1 MGSRRSRTRCGPAT
15 PPSARS
21 KTSPGS
27 FEAGSGARCEHGGK
41 RRGSL
46 GTTSPG
52 SGRGAERQPFHTRSP
67 HVRPRSYAA
76 GTHRCPPFHRL
87 YYYWL
92 ENRTEQLQGVPRVK
106 FRCDRDALSEAL
118 QTVQRGV
125 SSRPGIPALTG
136 VRMEATEDGRLTL
149 MTTDLEV
156 SARLSIEVQV
166 SEPGV
171 ALVPA
176 RLVGDTV
183 KSLSDAPVEFETDQ
197 SQARLR
203 CAAYEGS
210 LRLLPAEDF
219 PALQEPSGVRIEV
232 EAGRFAE
239 AVSQVARAA
248 SRDEARPVL
257 TGVLLEVSREGVV
270 LVATDSYRLAVRDLV
285 ATADGEGKAIVPERA
300 LTEAGRAAAADEKA
314 TIEIFLDESQ
324 VAFKIGELTLTSRLI
339 EGEFPNYRQLL
350 PDQHES
356 RLTISRQQLLDAVR
370 RVGLLARDTTPVRLE
385 FNALGVKLSSS
396 SPDLGQ
402 AVETVEARYEG
413 EDLTVAFNPQYL
425 ADGLTAANGE
435 MIRLDV
441 RDGLKPGVVRGD
453 GDEFTY
459 LVMPVRLPAA
469 VS

>member
-1 MGSRRSRTRCGPAT
+1 M
-15 PPSARS
+15 
-21 KTSPGS
+21 
-27 FEAGSGARCEHGGK
+27 
-41 RRGSL
+41 
-46 GTTSPG
+46 
-52 SGRGAERQPFHTRSP
+52 
-67 HVRPRSYAA
+67 
-76 GTHRCPPFHRL
+76 
-87 YYYWL
+87 
-92 ENRTEQLQGVPRVK
+92 K

-136 VRMEATEDGRLTL
+136 VLIEATDAGELTL
-149 MTTDLEV
+149 ITTDLEV
-156 SARLSIEVQV
+156 SARLSIAVQV
-166 SEPGV
+166 SDPGI

-176 RLVGDTV
+176 RLLADTV
-183 KSLSDAPVEFETDQ
+183 KSLSNAPVDVETDQ
-197 SQARLR
+197 GQARIR
-203 CAAYEGS
+203 CAAYEGT

-219 PALQEPSGVRIEV
+219 PGLQEPSGTRVTA
-232 EAGRFAE
+232 EAGPFAE
-239 AVSQVARAA
+239 AVGQVGRGA

-285 ATADGEGKAIVPERA
+285 ATADGEARVIVPERA
-300 LTEAGRAAAADEKA
+300 MSEAGRAAANDEKG
-314 TIEIFLDESQ
+314 TIELLIDESQ
-324 VAFKIGELTLTSRLI
+324 LSFRIGSLTLTSRLI

-350 PDQHES
+350 PEATES
-356 RLTISRQQLLDAVR
+356 RLTVSRQQLLDAVR

-425 ADGLTAANGE
+425 ADGLTAATGE
-435 MIRLDV
+435 TVRLDV
-441 RDGLKPGVVRGD
+441 RDGLKPGVVHGE

>member
-1 MGSRRSRTRCGPAT
+1 M
-15 PPSARS
+15 
-21 KTSPGS
+21 
-27 FEAGSGARCEHGGK
+27 
-41 RRGSL
+41 
-46 GTTSPG
+46 
-52 SGRGAERQPFHTRSP
+52 
-67 HVRPRSYAA
+67 
-76 GTHRCPPFHRL
+76 
-87 YYYWL
+87 
-92 ENRTEQLQGVPRVK
+92 K

-136 VRMEATEDGRLTL
+136 VLLDAAEGGTLTL
-149 MTTDLEV
+149 TTTDLEV
-156 SARLSIEVQV
+156 SARLAIDVQV
-166 SEPGV
+166 TEPGQS
-171 ALVPA
+171 LVPA
-176 RLVGDTV
+176 RLLGDTI
-183 KSLSDAPVEFETDQ
+183 KSLSDAPVDFETDQ
-197 SQARLR
+197 SQARIR

-219 PALQEPSGVRIEV
+219 PGLQEPGGTTVTA
-232 EAGRFAE
+232 EAGEFGE

-257 TGVLLEVSREGVV
+257 TGVLIEISREGCV

-285 ATADGEGKAIVPERA
+285 ATADGEAKAIVPERA
-300 LTEAGRAAAADEKA
+300 LTEAGRAAATDVKGQV
-314 TIEIFLDESQ
+314 TVLLDESQ
-324 VAFKIGELTLTSRLI
+324 VSFRVGALTLTSRLI

-350 PDQHES
+350 PDTHES
-356 RLTISRQQLLDAVR
+356 RLTISRQQLHDAVR

-413 EDLTVAFNPQYL
+413 EDLMAAFNPQYL
-425 ADGLTAANGE
+425 LDGLTAAVGE
-435 MIRLDV
+435 SVRVDV

-453 GDEFTY
+453 SDGFTY

>member
-1 MGSRRSRTRCGPAT
+1 M
-15 PPSARS
+15 
-21 KTSPGS
+21 
-27 FEAGSGARCEHGGK
+27 
-41 RRGSL
+41 
-46 GTTSPG
+46 
-52 SGRGAERQPFHTRSP
+52 
-67 HVRPRSYAA
+67 
-76 GTHRCPPFHRL
+76 
-87 YYYWL
+87 
-92 ENRTEQLQGVPRVK
+92 K

-136 VRMEATEDGRLTL
+136 VRMEAVEGGRLTL

-156 SARLSIEVQV
+156 SARLSIDVQV

-176 RLVGDTV
+176 RLIGDTV
-183 KSLSDAPVEFETDQ
+183 KSLSDAPVDFETDQ

-203 CAAYEGS
+203 CAAYEGA
-210 LRLLPAEDF
+210 LRLLPVEDF
-219 PALQEPSGVRIEV
+219 PAMQEPSGVRIQV
-232 EAGRFAE
+232 EANRFAE
-239 AVSQVARAA
+239 AVSQVGRAA

-270 LVATDSYRLAVRDLV
+270 LVATDSYRLSIRELV
-285 ATADGEGKAIVPERA
+285 ASAESEAKAIVPERA
-300 LTEAGRAAAADEKA
+300 LTEAGRAAGADEKGSV
-314 TIEIFLDESQ
+314 ELFVDESQ
-324 VAFKIGELTLTSRLI
+324 VSFKVGGLTLTSRLI

-350 PDQHES
+350 PDVHES
-356 RLTISRQQLLDAVR
+356 RLSVSRQQLLDAVR

-425 ADGLTAANGE
+425 ADGLTAAVGE
-435 MIRLDV
+435 AVRLDV

-459 LVMPVRLPAA
+459 LVMPVRLPAP

>member
-1 MGSRRSRTRCGPAT
+1 V
-15 PPSARS
+15 
-21 KTSPGS
+21 
-27 FEAGSGARCEHGGK
+27 
-41 RRGSL
+41 
-46 GTTSPG
+46 GT
-52 SGRGAERQPFHTRSP
+52 
-67 HVRPRSYAA
+67 
-76 GTHRCPPFHRL
+76 
-87 YYYWL
+87 
-92 ENRTEQLQGVPRVK
+92 VK

-136 VRMEATEDGRLTL
+136 VRMEAAEGGNLTL

-156 SARLSIEVQV
+156 SAKLSIEVQV
-166 SEPGV
+166 QEPGV

-197 SQARLR
+197 HQARLR
-203 CAAYEGS
+203 CAAYEGT
-210 LRLLPAEDF
+210 LRLLPVEDF
-219 PALQEPSGVRIEV
+219 PTLQEPSGVRIGV

-239 AVSQVARAA
+239 AVSQVGRAA

-270 LVATDSYRLAVRDLV
+270 LVATDSYRLSIRELV
-285 ATADGEGKAIVPERA
+285 ASADAEAKAIVPERA
-300 LTEAGRAAAADEKA
+300 LTEAGRAASADEKGSV
-314 TIEIFLDESQ
+314 ELFVDDSQ
-324 VAFKIGELTLTSRLI
+324 VSFKVGGLTLTSRLI

-350 PDQHES
+350 PETHES
-356 RLTISRQQLLDAVR
+356 RLEISRQQLLDAVR

-413 EDLTVAFNPQYL
+413 EDLTAAFNPQYL
-425 ADGLTAANGE
+425 ADGLTAANGDTVR
-435 MIRLDV
+435 IDV

-459 LVMPVRLPAA
+459 LVMPVRLPAP